1 MHEIESK
8 GLDIKDLL
16 PFHAL
21 TGCDTV
27 EKICFI
33 GKLKSF
39 SILEK
44 NKDEHLGYLFDM
56 YNFEENYR
64 NCVKFISKCYGINP
78 CDTMNELRYKY
89 WMMTIGK
96 AKSFCPSLEKLPPTD
111 SSFKEHVKRAM
122 FQLHIWAN
130 ADKRQ
135 VDKTVRPI
143 NWGWQIID
151 AQLTPITTPDNVVP
165 APESLLKLIKCS
177 CKSVSNR
184 CGPKSRCSCAINSL
198 RCTVFCSCDIDGQK
212 CTRYGE

>member
-1 MHEIESK
+1 MN
-8 GLDIKDLL
+8 D
-16 PFHAL
+16 
-21 TGCDTV
+21 
-27 EKICFI
+27 
-33 GKLKSF
+33 
-39 SILEK
+39 
-44 NKDEHLGYLFDM
+44 
-56 YNFEENYR
+56 FEENYR
-64 NCVKFISKCYGINP
+64 NCVKSISKCYGINP

-111 SSFKEHVKRAM
+111 SSFRQHVKRAM

-130 ADKRQ
+130 ADKRK
-135 VDKTVRPI
+135 VDKTVVPI

-151 AQLTPITTPDNVVP
+151 AELTPIMMPDNVVP

-184 CGPKSRCSCAINSL
+184 CGPKSRCSCARNSL
-198 RCTVFCSCDIDGQK
+198 RCTVFCSCDNDGLK